1 MVRLP
6 QRCEPSVADAFG
18 ASGGFENDKAAR
30 TYPIDRIELH
40 RLRVPLA
47 TPYKLAFGPVT
58 HFDTIIVEMRDSEGN
73 EGLGEATL
81 LTGYT
86 DETIDGA
93 WAFMQTVAASVG
105 GRETGAIGQMLAA
118 HVGANPFAA
127 TAIRSAAEMLQGCPL
142 LHVSGPT
149 PVPLLGLLNAMDEA
163 RIPAEVDALI
173 GAGFRTLKIKVGF
186 DASADARRVRF
197 IQEIVGP
204 RASLR
209 LDANQGYAREE
220 ACRFAAALAPAGIEL
235 FEQPCA
241 ANDWDAAVAVSRVSA
256 VPMMLDESIY
266 GIDDI
271 ERAAELEAARF
282 IKLKL
287 MKLGSLV
294 QLQEALQLIRSLG
307 MEPVLGNGVACELGC
322 WMEACVARTTI
333 RNAGEMNGY
342 LKPTTSLLTRPLVT
356 RAGAMVLEPDFTPTL
371 DRDAL
376 AAVRTDHRRYP

>member
-1 MVRLP
+1 MTHPPLP
-6 QRCEPSVADAFG
+6 GDPPAGDVFA
-18 ASGGFENDKAAR
+18 ASGSHEDVEPAHAR
-30 TYPIDRIELH
+30 TIERVELH

-58 HFDTIIVEMRDSEGN
+58 HFDTIIVELRDRDGTQ
-73 EGLGEATL
+73 GLGEATL

-93 WAFMQTVAASVG
+93 WAFVQAIASQLR
-105 GRETGAIGQMLAA
+105 GRDTRTLGRMLAA
-118 HVGANPFAA
+118 HVAENPFAA
-127 TAIRSAAEMLQGCPL
+127 TAIWSAAEMMQDHSL
-142 LHVSGPT
+142 LRVSRPT
-149 PVPLLGLLNAMDEA
+149 PVPLLGLLNAMSEEEIRAD
-163 RIPAEVDALI
+163 VDALI
-173 GAGFRTLKIKVGF
+173 AAGYRTLKIKVGF
-186 DASADARRVRF
+186 DAAADARRVRL
-197 IQEIVGP
+197 IQQVVGR

-209 LDANQGYAREE
+209 LDANQGYARAE
-220 ACRFAAALAPAGIEL
+220 ACRFAAELAPEGIEL

-241 ANDWDAAVAVSRVSA
+241 AHDWDAAVAVARVSA

-271 ERAAELEAARF
+271 RRAADLEAARF

-287 MKLGSLV
+287 MKLGSLA
-294 QLQEALQLIRSLG
+294 QLRDALELIRSLG

-342 LKPTTSLLTRPLVT
+342 LKPARGLLARPLVT
-356 RAGAMVLEPDFTPTL
+356 QHGAMVLERDFVPVL
-371 DRDAL
+371 DPDAL